1 MRKFAVI
8 LSAALILLLIIPG
21 AAGAA
26 NFTMSYSFKIFC
38 NPNARQVALN
48 LAEKQA
54 SLAKG
59 EQTELEMFVE
69 GLKRRLMSEVYRQ
82 ILDDIFS
89 PDGPPEQGEYIA
101 GNLVITVRTDE
112 EGNTEIIVEDTVKG
126 EISIIELSEYMG
138 EGWF

>member
-1 MRKFAVI
+1 M
-8 LSAALILLLIIPG
+8 
-21 AAGAA
+21 
-26 NFTMSYSFKIFC
+26 
-38 NPNARQVALN
+38 
-48 LAEKQA
+48 AEKQA

-89 PDGPPEQGEYIA
+89 PDGPPEQGEYFA

-112 EGNTEIIVEDTVKG
+112 EGNTVIIVEDTVTG